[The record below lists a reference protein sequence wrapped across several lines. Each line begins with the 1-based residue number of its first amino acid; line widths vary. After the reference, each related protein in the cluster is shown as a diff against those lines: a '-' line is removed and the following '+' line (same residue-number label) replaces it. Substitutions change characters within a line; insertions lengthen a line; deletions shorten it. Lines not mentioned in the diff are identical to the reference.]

1 MMHTSFEQKYGNV
14 YYFDI
19 SNLIN
24 TNINPEILMAYV
36 ITTTRSNIHF
46 QEIFTCIYT
55 YVFIK
60 ASLNIG

>member
-1 MMHTSFEQKYGNV
+1 MHTPYDNV

-19 SNLIN
+19 NNLMNTKIN
-24 TNINPEILMAYV
+24 EEILMAYV
-36 ITTTRSNIHF
+36 ITSTRSNRHF

-60 ASLNIG
+60 VSLNIG

>member
-1 MMHTSFEQKYGNV
+1 MHTSFEQKYGNV

-24 TNINPEILMAYV
+24 TKINPEILMAYV
-36 ITTTRSNIHF
+36 ITSTISNTHF
-46 QEIFTCIYT
+46 QEILSCIYT